1 MRQEVQDT
9 GHSKKNTI
17 RKTIS
22 LKLLF
27 YALCPMLVSA
37 LLYSYPEIKTTPL
50 YIGPQQF
57 VVEIADTTEKHLRGL
72 MFRDYI
78 PDNFG
83 MLFVYGEEEYR
94 SMWMKNCRV
103 HLDIIFLDAGKKII
117 NMYIDVPPCSE
128 EPCRTY
134 VSKKPVKYVLELRG
148 KRAKELKLKPGDN
161 ILFILKK

>member
-1 MRQEVQDT
+1 MKQQVQDT
-9 GHSKKNTI
+9 EHSKKNTRGKI
-17 RKTIS
+17 IS
-22 LKLLF
+22 LTFLF
-27 YALCPMLVSA
+27 CILGLMLASA

-50 YIGPQQF
+50 YIGPQKF
-57 VVEIADTTEKHLRGL
+57 VVEIADTEEKHLRGL

-78 PDNFG
+78 PANFG

-103 HLDIIFLDAGKKII
+103 NLDIIFLDNSKRII
-117 NMYIDVPPCSE
+117 NMYINVPPCRD

-134 VSKKPVKYVLELRG
+134 VSEKPVKYVLELRG
-148 KRAKELKLKPGDN
+148 NRAKELKLKPGDN